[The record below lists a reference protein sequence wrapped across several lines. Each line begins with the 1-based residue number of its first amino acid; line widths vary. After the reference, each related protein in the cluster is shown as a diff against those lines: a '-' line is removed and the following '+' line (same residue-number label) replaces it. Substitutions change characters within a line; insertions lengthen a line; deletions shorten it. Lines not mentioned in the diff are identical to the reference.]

1 MSDRVEEELAA
12 QIWVLRFKNGKLGRQ
27 AQVALES
34 PHQDGTLQDLMD
46 AKVRPDRAPAGSMAK
61 ILAESLR
68 GSQMESTKD

>member
-34 PHQDGTLQDLMD
+34 LHQDGTLPDLMD
-46 AKVRPDRAPAGSMAK
+46 AKVRPDRAPA
-61 ILAESLR
+61 ESLR
-68 GSQMESTKD
+68 GSQLESTKN